1 MTTDTPANADAI
13 ANTAE
18 ADAFAAADAIIADF
32 ANHRRDAYFAGFAP
46 DATFVF
52 HSAPQRLN
60 SRAEYEAMWQGWESE
75 NGFAVESC
83 VSTDRMLQ
91 LAGNVA
97 IFTHSV
103 ETVASFDGVA
113 EPQHERETIVLE
125 LREGQWLAIHEHL
138 SALTS

>member
-1 MTTDTPANADAI
+1 
-13 ANTAE
+13 
-18 ADAFAAADAIIADF
+18 
-32 ANHRRDAYFAGFAP
+32 
-46 DATFVF
+46 
-52 HSAPQRLN
+52 
-60 SRAEYEAMWQGWESE
+60 MWQGWETE
-75 NGFAVESC
+75 NGFAVKSC

-125 LREGQWLAIHEHL
+125 LRDGIWLAIHEHL
-138 SALTS
+138 SALSA